1 MGPKNDGK
9 QEAIMFYA
17 RQCKY
22 INTTVNILV
31 MPILAIVKSSNGL
44 NNGFYPISCTR
55 TNVLE
60 MEKQIFSRNKFFLKV
75 LTMVNCHVCFSG
87 RQTNPFKNDQKS
99 TTENLIMC
107 LPKF

>member
-1 MGPKNDGK
+1 
-9 QEAIMFYA
+9 
-17 RQCKY
+17 
-22 INTTVNILV
+22 